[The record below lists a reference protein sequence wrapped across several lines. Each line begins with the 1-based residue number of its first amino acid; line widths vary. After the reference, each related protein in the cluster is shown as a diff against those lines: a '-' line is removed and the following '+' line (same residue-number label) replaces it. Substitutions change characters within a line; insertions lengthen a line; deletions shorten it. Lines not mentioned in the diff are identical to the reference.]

1 MKKKKLKI
9 HMDKMESREESFWY
23 DGMVASIGKYVLIAT
38 GEIRI
43 TFPDEQR
50 FRDGQA
56 VKEAWQ
62 RGYKDKSLKKLEFEN
77 NNWFEVVY
85 GKVIG
90 STGRLS
96 IEDCIMGDVVFT
108 YDEGIAMLKSY
119 VKDKTYSKAKR

>member
-1 MKKKKLKI
+1 MKTKKPAIFTKKLPK
-9 HMDKMESREESFWY
+9 REEAFWY
-23 DGMVASIGKYVLIAT
+23 DGPIAGIGKYILIAT

-62 RGYKDKSLKKLEFEN
+62 RGYKDKSLKKLKFEN

-108 YDEGIAMLKSY
+108 YDEGIAMLESY